1 MLATVSVE
9 CDPASPLYGA
19 VVASSE
25 RGWNGAQFY
34 PSLVAYLN
42 FLRACVQEEALIWD
56 GDRDMLV
63 VDFQKLRVIE
73 GELGVTS
80 AFPAGGDE

>member
-25 RGWNGAQFY
+25 RGWNGVQFH

-42 FLRACVQEEALIWD
+42 FLRACVQEEAISWD
-56 GDRDMLV
+56 GDRDMLI
-63 VDFQKLRVIE
+63 VDFQKVRVIDA
-73 GELGVTS
+73 ELGITT
-80 AFPAGGDE
+80 AHPGEPEE